1 MGQPHCR
8 RTCFL
13 STSDAARTCHNRQ
26 RSSAQS
32 WRNSMAQLW
41 KHKTGKMIDFPTV
54 TNSFPKLASLS
65 NCFQTTLT
73 TFTAILARS
82 CPKKP
87 SSLIEGVRPKTNH
100 NKRDW
105 ECRHSHACPSLLK
118 RVRKLEPRTEKHRQ
132 HPSASITLATL
143 IYIFIY
149 IHIYIYTNLYILYIY
164 TDVNIYIYI

>member
-8 RTCFL
+8 RTCLRTCFL

-41 KHKTGKMIDFPTV
+41 KHKTGKMINFPTL
-54 TNSFPKLASLS
+54 TNSFPKLVSLS

-118 RVRKLEPRTEKHRQ
+118 RVRKLEPRTEKH
-132 HPSASITLATL
+132 PSASVSKYHTCNTH
-143 IYIFIY
+143 IYIL
-149 IHIYIYTNLYILYIY
+149 YIYTNLYIYI
-164 TDVNIYIYI
+164 IYI